1 MNTITLDSIERTAEA
16 EGLGVDRFKQR
27 EAAYRTLDIVA
38 QRIHGLRVRIASEKA
53 RQPGSIHPRGRMD
66 NGKYKNTC
74 AKKDKD
80 VTRRKIAAIQAHV
93 ERTGDRV
100 PMQYL
105 NKLQAS
111 L

>member
-1 MNTITLDSIERTAEA
+1 LDSIELTAQA
-16 EGLGVDRFKQR
+16 EGLSRQFR
-27 EAAYRTLDIVA
+27 AARGSAAIDIVA
-38 QRIHGLRVRIASEKA
+38 QRVFDLQRRTKDAQAK
-53 RQPGSIHPRGRMD
+53 QPGSIHRRGRMGD
-66 NGKYKNTC
+66 GRYTNTC

-80 VTRRKIAAIQAHV
+80 VTRRKIAAIKAHV

-100 PMQYL
+100 PMTYL